1 MFYLFQVLC
10 NALWYVTNHHQTIND
25 ASLRKQTLLPVPNIF
40 NDYDGYNEVK
50 RKKLKSCPLSA
61 SLLDSHA
68 QALYSLLM
76 KPVVNSSVS
85 WKQGAEDIKQ
95 LAECFTAY
103 KEYLVVQNKTAK
115 ENQSKLYPV
124 RTIDKEATIEHRY
137 GNLSGQIREKYV
149 DINEAVTSA
158 GIMAPVVFDEYKHLD
173 KPFESNLERFRYFQD
188 LQLKCPVDIIR
199 FSPGGS
205 SVSTVCIVQ
214 VSNQNRSNAEMLTQG
229 ARLLQTV
236 RPNLKEYHTRAQR
249 RLFKEKLKNVASV
262 LPSVAN
268 LIYQELALDFS
279 AAEHPVTQ
287 ERLRL
292 IFLGQ
297 NDLIPD
303 LRVLNP
309 GRPNNKFDVFFET
322 LSKEVEK
329 ITAADDRRHGTAHL
343 SEFIS
348 LEEMVEKT
356 AKSCPEGTDIP
367 SKSLVR
373 LQFAPR
379 NPYARSALN
388 FTGKIDVQYKV
399 QRRQLRIDH
408 PDDHY
413 CNAQFRYLK
422 EMAIEMREH
431 CALLFC
437 DDKAKVS
444 IGEPGSPVSTGVRGK
459 KTIVPSSS
467 TLVSLDHDMTKAS
480 LTPSVIL
487 HCKIPGSIND
497 SFVRGQVTVTVNDS
511 VFQMS
516 SPFRHAVSIIKAFE
530 QQGHF
535 PYTLLKFTDGGTD
548 QRNTL
553 ESVKC
558 ASICVFKEMNLDM
571 MILARCAP
579 GHSYV
584 NPAERVMSILNLA
597 LQNVALERKESTE
610 KMNKVLKSC
619 NSMADVRNLA
629 EKTPEVKTAW
639 IESVE
644 PVASVLRNR
653 FLRLKLK
660 DDPVK
665 ALDPV
670 SDQEIDILKRHLREL
685 FPNLDL
691 KKLQK
696 VHTSKVES
704 YQKWIET
711 HCRSRQY
718 TFQIRK
724 CRDENCCLP
733 PRLRD
738 EQMQWLPDPVL
749 NETKDHYKSYN
760 EVKGT
765 ETNESDR
772 PSLKAK
778 PIKEKKLNLRATV
791 NVTTSNPVNDI
802 FEEEEFEVPTPDAHL
817 CITQNARAIVE
828 CVECRKPRVVYS
840 HHKLTERQIMSF
852 TISISEYE
860 YTCGSPLL
868 PPTNSMSKKVMSRL
882 NINCDSHVELAY
894 YGSGLG
900 QVDICSVC
908 AEPEADTNAELKK
921 QYKTVLPLC
930 KTCEGNGRVPFIQR
944 PYGKKN

>member
-1 MFYLFQVLC
+1 
-10 NALWYVTNHHQTIND
+10 
-25 ASLRKQTLLPVPNIF
+25 
-40 NDYDGYNEVK
+40 
-50 RKKLKSCPLSA
+50 
-61 SLLDSHA
+61 
-68 QALYSLLM
+68 M

-95 LAECFTAY
+95 LAECLTAY
-103 KEYLVVQNKTAK
+103 KEYLVVQNKTAQ

-149 DINEAVTSA
+149 EINEAVTSA

-173 KPFESNLERFRYFQD
+173 KPFGSNLERFRYFQD

-199 FSPGGS
+199 FSPSGS

-268 LIYQELALDFS
+268 LIYQELALNFS

-309 GRPNNKFDVFFET
+309 GRPNNNFDVFFET

-329 ITAADDRRHGTAHL
+329 ITAADDRWHGTAHL

-348 LEEMVEKT
+348 LEEMVE
-356 AKSCPEGTDIP
+356 
-367 SKSLVR
+367 
-373 LQFAPR
+373 
-379 NPYARSALN
+379 NALN

-413 CNAQFRYLK
+413 CNAQFKYLK
-422 EMAIEMREH
+422 EMAIEKREH

-444 IGEPGSPVSTGVRGK
+444 IGEPGNPVSTGVRGK

-467 TLVSLDHDMTKAS
+467 ILVSLDHDMTKAS
-480 LTPSVIL
+480 LTPSID
-487 HCKIPGSIND
+487 D

-516 SPFRHAVSIIKAFE
+516 SPFRHANSIIKAFE

-535 PYTLLKFTDGGTD
+535 PYTLLKFTDDGTD

-644 PVASVLRNR
+644 PVASVLLYR

-670 SDQEIDILKRHLREL
+670 IDQEIDILKRHLREL

-691 KKLQK
+691 TNYKKCTQVK
-696 VHTSKVES
+696 FRV
-704 YQKWIET
+704 
-711 HCRSRQY
+711 
-718 TFQIRK
+718 IR
-724 CRDENCCLP
+724 R
-733 PRLRD
+733 
-738 EQMQWLPDPVL
+738 
-749 NETKDHYKSYN
+749 
-760 EVKGT
+760 G
-765 ETNESDR
+765 
-772 PSLKAK
+772 LK
-778 PIKEKKLNLRATV
+778 
-791 NVTTSNPVNDI
+791 
-802 FEEEEFEVPTPDAHL
+802 F
-817 CITQNARAIVE
+817 IVE
-828 CVECRKPRVVYS
+828 VDNTRFK
-840 HHKLTERQIMSF
+840 
-852 TISISEYE
+852 SE
-860 YTCGSPLL
+860 
-868 PPTNSMSKKVMSRL
+868 
-882 NINCDSHVELAY
+882 
-894 YGSGLG
+894 
-900 QVDICSVC
+900 
-908 AEPEADTNAELKK
+908 NAEMR
-921 QYKTVLPLC
+921 TVVFLHA
-930 KTCEGNGRVPFIQR
+930 
-944 PYGKKN
+944 

>member
-1 MFYLFQVLC
+1 MC
-10 NALWYVTNHHQTIND
+10 NALWYITNQHSTINE
-25 ASLRKQTLLPVPNIF
+25 ASMRKKDVLPVPQIF
-40 NDYDGYNEVK
+40 SDYDGFNEVK
-50 RKKLKSCPLSA
+50 RKRLKSSPLSA
-61 SLLDSHA
+61 TLLDSHA
-68 QALYSLLM
+68 QALYSLHM
-76 KPVVNSSVS
+76 KPVVNSSTS

-95 LAECFTAY
+95 LADCLIAY
-103 KEYLVVQNKTAK
+103 KKYLIVQNETTQD
-115 ENQSKLYPV
+115 NQSKLYPV
-124 RTIDKEATIEHRY
+124 RTIDKEATVEHRR
-137 GNLSGQIREKYV
+137 GNLIGQINDKYEK
-149 DINEAVTSA
+149 INVAVMNA
-158 GIMAPVVFDEYKHLD
+158 GIMVPVVFDEFEHLN
-173 KPFESNLERFRYFQD
+173 KPFENNTESFRFFQD
-188 LQLKCPVDIIR
+188 LQLKCPVDMIR

-214 VSNQNRSNAEMLTQG
+214 VANQERSDREMLTQG
-229 ARLLQTV
+229 AQLMQTV
-236 RPNLKEYHTRAQR
+236 RPKLKEYHTRAQR
-249 RLFKEKLKNVASV
+249 RMFREKLKNVASV

-268 LIYQELALDFS
+268 LIYQELALDSS

-309 GRPNNKFDVFFET
+309 GRPNNTFDVFFET

-329 ITAADDRRHGTAHL
+329 ITAADERRHGTAHL

-348 LEEMVEKT
+348 LEELVDKT
-356 AKSCPEGTDIP
+356 AKCCPEGTAIP

-379 NPYARSALN
+379 NPYAKSALN

-422 EMAIEMREH
+422 EMAIDMKEH

-444 IGEPGSPVSTGVRGK
+444 IGEPGCPVSTGVRGK
-459 KTIVPSSS
+459 KSIVPSST
-467 TLVSLDHDMTKAS
+467 TLESLDHDMTKAS

-487 HCKIPGSIND
+487 HCKIPDSIDN
-497 SFVRGQVTVTVNDS
+497 SFVRGQVTVSVNDS
-511 VFQMS
+511 VFQTS
-516 SPFRHAVSIIKAFE
+516 SPFRHAVSIIKALE
-530 QQGHF
+530 QDGKV
-535 PYTLLKFTDGGTD
+535 PCTLLKFTDGGTD

-610 KMNKVLKSC
+610 EMNKKLKNC
-619 NSMADVRNLA
+619 NSMAAVRSLA

-644 PVASVLRNR
+644 PVASLLRNR

-660 DDPVK
+660 DDPLK

-670 SDQEIDILKRHLREL
+670 NDQEIDNLKRHLREL
-685 FPNLDL
+685 FPDLDL
-691 KKLQK
+691 AKLQK
-696 VHTSKVES
+696 AHTSKVES
-704 YQKWIET
+704 YQKWIEI
-711 HCRSRQY
+711 HCRSRNY

-724 CRDENCCLP
+724 CKEKNCCLP
-733 PRLRD
+733 PRLTN

-749 NETKDHYKSYN
+749 NETKEHYKSYN

-772 PSLKAK
+772 PTLKAK
-778 PIKEKKLNLRATV
+778 PMKEKGLNFGKNAEL
-791 NVTTSNPVNDI
+791 NVTQENPEIDVH
-802 FEEEEFEVPTPDAHL
+802 EEEFGVPAPDAHL
-817 CITQNARAIVE
+817 CITQNATAIVE

-840 HHKLTERQIMSF
+840 HHKLTDRQLMSF
-852 TISISEYE
+852 TISISDYE

-868 PPTNSMSKKVMSRL
+868 PPTNSMYKKVMCRL
-882 NINCDSHVELAY
+882 NVTCNSHVELAY

-900 QVDICSVC
+900 QLDICSVC
-908 AEPEADTNAELKK
+908 GGPEADTNIELKK

-930 KTCEGNGRVPFIQR
+930 KTCECKGISPFVQR
-944 PYGKKN
+944 PYGKSTKK